1 MPDVSILSVGP
12 FIPFFVEI
20 LSIDSREFFRI
31 SLDRST
37 LSVPDTESGF
47 QITLQNMIHVVR
59 KGSWQKWEV
68 GNFSVWKFE
77 VRKFPFKLESTN
89 RSWKVFNAVSRNKN
103 FSNFGSNFPTLFCP
117 ISFRTFQLFVFQL
130 PFPATCIPF
139 PTVRLDQVSAD
150 LDGRPAT

>member
-77 VRKFPFKLESTN
+77 VRKFPFKLESNN
-89 RSWKVFNAVSRNKN
+89 RSWKVFNAVLSNQKL
-103 FSNFGSNFPTLFCP
+103 SNFGPNFPTSFFP
-117 ISFRTFQLFVFQL
+117 ISCRTYQLKTFAL
-130 PFPATCIPF
+130 LLF
-139 PTVRLDQVSAD
+139 PTALSNYRYPRRFY
-150 LDGRPAT
+150 G